1 MRSLVIDTDTASDDA
16 VALVLAVRTPG
27 VRVRAV
33 TTVAGNVPVDQGTR
47 NALITLDLAGGHDV
61 PVHVGMTGPLLRHL
75 ETAQFV
81 HGQDGMGGAPLPE
94 PTRAADPG
102 HAVDV
107 LRQIARDE
115 SGEHVLVTLGP
126 LTNIATA
133 LLLDPELLTKFEHT
147 YLMLGAFDGVGNIHP
162 VGEYN
167 AWADPEAAA
176 IVMDAPGHKTFIGW
190 DVSRRYA
197 VVRPADQAALTAAG
211 ALGRF
216 TVEINRSVDEFCRQV
231 NGLDGYDLPDPIA
244 MAVALDPSIAVRRSA
259 HHVTVG
265 REDVGRGGTFVD
277 HRIDADAAHNA
288 EIVWEVDPARF
299 MAMLLAACSDAR

>member
-16 VALVLAVRTPG
+16 VALVIALRTPG

-61 PVHVGMTGPLLRHL
+61 PVYVGLGSPLLRPL

-81 HGQDGMGGAPLPE
+81 HGQDGMGGATLPE
-94 PTRAADPG
+94 PTRGADAG

-107 LRQIARDE
+107 LRQIAADE
-115 SGEHVLVTLGP
+115 PGEHVLVTLGP
-126 LTNIATA
+126 LSNIAAA
-133 LLLDPELLTKFEHT
+133 LLIDPDLLTKFEHT
-147 YLMLGAFDGVGNIHP
+147 YLMLGAFDGVGNVHA

-176 IVMDAPGHKTFIGW
+176 IVMAAPGHKTCIGW

-197 VVRPADQAALTAAG
+197 VVHPADQEALVAAG
-211 ALGRF
+211 PLGRF
-216 TVEINRSVDEFCRQV
+216 SVDINRSVDDFCRTV
-231 NGLDGYDLPDPIA
+231 SGLDGYDLPDPVA
-244 MAVALDPSIAVRRSA
+244 MAVAIDPSIVVRSA
-259 HHVTVG
+259 AQHVTVG
-265 REDVGRGGTFVD
+265 RDEAGRGGTFVD
-277 HRIDADAAHNA
+277 HRLGAAAANTVVA
-288 EIVWEVDPARF
+288 SEVDPARF
-299 MAMLLAACSDAR
+299 MAMLLAACRGDD